1 MALSGRQGRRESR
14 VNTQS
19 KCDDLALPPQP
30 ALHRPTA
37 PGLFLSG
44 LGRDDAG
51 LARKTL
57 PELPPK
63 KVKSSQTP
71 ARLGAL
77 STEACIPQIPAPTQY
92 L

>member
-1 MALSGRQGRRESR
+1 MTWLHPLSQLSIAL
-14 VNTQS
+14 
-19 KCDDLALPPQP
+19 LP
-30 ALHRPTA
+30 

-44 LGRDDAG
+44 LGRDNAG

-57 PELPPK
+57 PDLLPK

-77 STEACIPQIPAPTQY
+77 STQRCASHWERAPN
-92 L
+92 